1 MCPQKKKPKIGM
13 TMSMALRS
21 QRNVIVV
28 KMSST
33 LKCFK
38 CGIDKPLEKYKD
50 NNRKYQIK
58 DNQGKCI
65 VCKLCSLQDALN
77 TLSVVRYDY
86 EENKF
91 IVTAFQ
97 NKCEVV
103 EFFDKEGGEF

>member
-1 MCPQKKKPKIGM
+1 MK
-13 TMSMALRS
+13 
-21 QRNVIVV
+21 NVTVV
-28 KMSST
+28 KMMMMET

-38 CGIDKPLEKYKD
+38 CHIEKPLEKFKD
-50 NNRKYQIK
+50 NYRKYQLK
-58 DNQGKCI
+58 SNKGKCI

>member
-1 MCPQKKKPKIGM
+1 MNMVFKNQK
-13 TMSMALRS
+13 
-21 QRNVIVV
+21 NVNVV

-58 DNQGKCI
+58 GNQGKCI
-65 VCKLCSLQDALN
+65 VCKLCSLQNTLN

-91 IVTAFQ
+91 VVIPFQ